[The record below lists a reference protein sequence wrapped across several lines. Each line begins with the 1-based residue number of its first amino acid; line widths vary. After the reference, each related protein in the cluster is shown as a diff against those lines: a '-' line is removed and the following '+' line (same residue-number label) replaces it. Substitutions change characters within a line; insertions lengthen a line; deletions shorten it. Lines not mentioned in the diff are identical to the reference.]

1 MDQFPYNQ
9 YNNNNTSSYG
19 PAPEKIDAFSVAS
32 IVCGMIS
39 IILCWTGLFYIPAGA
54 LGILFA
60 ILSRRKS
67 KPMPSMS
74 LTGIILSC
82 IGIAMGVLVLI
93 FSLYKILTDPELRKI
108 FEDLSSSP
116 NGNPWFLIN

>member
-9 YNNNNTSSYG
+9 YNNNTSSYNS
-19 PAPEKIDAFSVAS
+19 APEKIDAFSAAS
-32 IVCGMIS
+32 MICGIIS
-39 IILCWTGLFYIPAGA
+39 IILCCTGILSISAGA

-60 ILSRRKS
+60 ILSKRKS

-74 LTGIILSC
+74 LTGIFLSC
-82 IGIAMGVLVLI
+82 TGIAMGVFVLI
-93 FSLYKILTDPELRKI
+93 FSAYKILTDPELRKI
-108 FEDLSSSP
+108 IEDMNSSP